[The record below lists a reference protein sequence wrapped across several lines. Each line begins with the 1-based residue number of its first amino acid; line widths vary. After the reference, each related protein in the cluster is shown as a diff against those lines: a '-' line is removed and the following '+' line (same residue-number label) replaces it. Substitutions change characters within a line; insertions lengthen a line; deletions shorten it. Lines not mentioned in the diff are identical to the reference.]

1 MTYKTEDRHRISDY
15 WINTYPDKITEYWVR
30 EGANNILYTSEGGK
44 ISFRQCTSGTLKG
57 KLFCRKNDISS
68 ELEKGAIPFM
78 LRAYFWGFLE
88 DDLFNI
94 DNEENFGICMENKYL
109 TPYDNTLR
117 ILKECNIKDRYFK
130 KFAGWTVTEKG
141 HLVYEPVIYCICNDE
156 LNSNNWVEHFE
167 TKLWFS
173 NNVKKNFAKAIEYA
187 KTLSHKNNRYE

>member
-1 MTYKTEDRHRISDY
+1 
-15 WINTYPDKITEYWVR
+15 
-30 EGANNILYTSEGGK
+30 
-44 ISFRQCTSGTLKG
+44 
-57 KLFCRKNDISS
+57 
-68 ELEKGAIPFM
+68 M